1 MKTLLKKKEQEK
13 QKEESKIN
21 DIELQIL
28 EAKKNGERTINLL
41 LDRADKLADLE
52 ETSKQLSTQSNLFYK
67 QSKKVHRKMCC
78 QQYKVYLIVLFVILI
93 LLYIILVASCGFDF
107 NQCLLE

>member
-1 MKTLLKKKEQEK
+1 MKNFLKKKEQEEK
-13 QKEESKIN
+13 KEESKMN

-41 LDRADKLADLE
+41 LDRVDKLTDLE
-52 ETSKQLSTQSNLFYK
+52 NTSNELTKNSQLFYK

-93 LLYIILVASCGFDF
+93 LLYIILVTSCGFDF
-107 NQCLLE
+107 NKCLGN

>member
-1 MKTLLKKKEQEK
+1 MKNFLKKKEQEEK
-13 QKEESKIN
+13 KEESKMN

-52 ETSKQLSTQSNLFYK
+52 NTSNELTKNSQLFYK
-67 QSKKVHRKMCC
+67 QSKKIRKKMCC
-78 QQYKVYLIVLFVILI
+78 QKYKVYLILLFIILI

-107 NQCLLE
+107 NKCLVN